1 MEEKWHKLLIRSLD
15 HALSPVERKVLDQ
28 ALAESEALRQERD
41 RLLEMRSSLQ
51 EYPYQFE
58 PFFVGKVMHRIEQLE
73 NVVKNSWIL
82 AFRQV
87 ALPGIALLLLLC
99 MFTWWKDGSLSWE
112 VFTGASAFQQDEL
125 LTEYFTA
132 SLDYE

>member
-1 MEEKWHKLLIRSLD
+1 MKEKWHKLLIRSLD
-15 HALSPVERKVLDQ
+15 HPLSPEEQEVLDK

-41 RLLEMRSSLQ
+41 QLLKMRSSLQ
-51 EYPYQFE
+51 EYPYQFK
-58 PFFVGKVMHRIEQLE
+58 PFFAGKVMHRIEQLE
-73 NVVKNSWIL
+73 NVVRSSWIL

-99 MFTWWKDGSLSWE
+99 MFAWWKDGSLTWE
-112 VFTGASAFQQDEL
+112 IFTGVSSFEQEEL

>member
-1 MEEKWHKLLIRSLD
+1 MKEKWHKLLLRSLD
-15 HALSPVERKVLDQ
+15 HPLSPEEKRELDE
-28 ALAESEALRQERD
+28 ALAESEALCKERD
-41 RLLEMRSSLQ
+41 QLLEMRSSLQ
-51 EYPYQFE
+51 EHPYQFE
-58 PFFVGKVMHRIEQLE
+58 PFFAGKVMHRIEQLE
-73 NVVKNSWIL
+73 KVVRNSWIL

-87 ALPGIALLLLLC
+87 ALPGIALLVLLC

-112 VFTGASAFQQDEL
+112 IFTGVSAFEQEEL